1 MNKQALNT
9 ITLTLAVHAIN
20 QADPT
25 RTAMLVRSLERQLM
39 LRFARIKQA
48 IRKAIVEQ
56 DVFGLKPAVYADI
69 PGKKAFAFTRTDDK
83 VLAFMDW
90 LREQT
95 NKDLLQL
102 GFMSQSGQAINQAW
116 MNTYIEDS
124 YKRGMQRA
132 RYELKK
138 AGYDVPTL
146 EATGGIGASLAT
158 PFHADRLGVLYT
170 RAFNELKGITE
181 NMNTQISR
189 VLTEGM
195 MNGDGP
201 AVIARKL
208 QAVIS
213 GGGADLGI
221 TDSLGRFIPA
231 ERRARMLARTEMIR
245 AHHMATIQEYKNWG
259 LEGVK
264 VKAEW
269 STAGDGRVCE
279 KCASLEGKVYDLNV
293 IEGMIPA
300 HPNCRCLALPTM
312 PEDGVEKGQKI
323 PKENA
328 GFDMVAKGFINPED
342 GAQYMEY
349 KKGYE
354 KDIKALLNTAKKN
367 NQLQPFL
374 DAVNITNHNANG
386 AMYTDFGVAIKNKLM
401 DDCPDVMEALH
412 RWQASTHNVEPS
424 SLKVLSH
431 RLEKKAA
438 KELIIKTER
447 HTLEEM
453 VEYIEQNNLKDQ
465 YLRFRA
471 FNQAYMKIVR
481 SDLFKSGK
489 ILLHRGTSGKTGKFI
504 KNTLLRDNATV
515 MRKSY
520 NIKDANLVGYTTIE
534 SVAHE
539 FGTVIGGVTVIGAP
553 INISDIFCCRD
564 LLCGMTNGYA
574 IEAEYILIGY
584 VRNFLTSLIQY

>member
-1 MNKQALNT
+1 MNKQSLNT
-9 ITLTLAVHAIN
+9 ITLTLAVHALN

-25 RTAMLVRSLERQLM
+25 RTAMLVRSLERQMM

-124 YKRGMQRA
+124 YKRGVQRA

-221 TDSLGRFIPA
+221 TNSLGRFIPA

-264 VKAEW
+264 VQAEW

-279 KCASLEGKVYDLNV
+279 KCSSLEGKVYDLNV

-300 HPNCRCLALPTM
+300 HPNCRCLALPLLV
-312 PEDGVEKGQKI
+312 EGKEVEKPISKANEGITEDSYNKMISHNWYQKEKKFDNLEHETINIYSERGYYINSKLRDANAILNEADSAFIHNLDVSLENLPNYKGIVYRGQ
-323 PKENA
+323 
-328 GFDMVAKGFINPED
+328 GDMD
-342 GAQYMEY
+342 GSYLQML
-349 KKGYE
+349 KNNIGKDIIWKGYTSTS
-354 KDIKALLNTAKKN
+354 KSLQMVQDAYLGGNSILYKIK
-367 NQLQPFL
+367 
-374 DAVNITNHNANG
+374 
-386 AMYTDFGVAIKNKLM
+386 
-401 DDCPDVMEALH
+401 
-412 RWQASTHNVEPS
+412 S
-424 SLKVLSH
+424 
-431 RLEKKAA
+431 
-438 KELIIKTER
+438 
-447 HTLEEM
+447 
-453 VEYIEQNNLKDQ
+453 
-465 YLRFRA
+465 
-471 FNQAYMKIVR
+471 
-481 SDLFKSGK
+481 
-489 ILLHRGTSGKTGKFI
+489 KTGKDIMDFASV
-504 KNTLLRDNATV
+504 KGEEEVLFKRGV
-515 MRKSY
+515 KFR
-520 NIKDANLVGYTTIE
+520 IE
-534 SVAHE
+534 S
-539 FGTVIGGVTVIGAP
+539 IGDDDVVY
-553 INISDIFCCRD
+553 
-564 LLCGMTNGYA
+564 L
-574 IEAEYILIGY
+574 IEL
-584 VRNFLTSLIQY
+584 